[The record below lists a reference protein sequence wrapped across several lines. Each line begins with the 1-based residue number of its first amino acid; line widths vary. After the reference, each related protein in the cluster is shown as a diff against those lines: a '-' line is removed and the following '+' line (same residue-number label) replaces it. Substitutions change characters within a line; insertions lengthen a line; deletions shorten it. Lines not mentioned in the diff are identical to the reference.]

1 MKLPLLSTA
10 HRGPWPGP
18 KIWLLALTG
27 LLVTMAVTRVLH
39 WRWTVT
45 GGLLDEVVLDV
56 ALAAIAI
63 ASLSVGAFTQGLGRW
78 VMSQPQPPARNG
90 SVDRTFAALL
100 LVVLAFSL
108 LMRWWSPE
116 QPVIAR
122 VSTAIAYQLVQLAA
136 CLFLLQSTRVPM
148 PGSLGLAVGQC
159 LLGGLLASLGL
170 VDPSILDNCLAA
182 WRMANALLLGLLFG
196 LLVQHVFRQFDL
208 AGGLVLVVGLIG
220 LGIALNDL
228 LQPDLMLLRI
238 GLTHSMLGVC
248 MFMLWLLVTER
259 VRLPVAAAPP
269 EPAAVADR
277 RVEQER
283 KRLAR
288 ELHDG
293 VGAHLVNILSGLD
306 RSQPEHQAL
315 ARALEECLF
324 EVKNVVDV
332 MDASD
337 ESVIDGLG
345 QLRFRLRPTLER
357 MGIELA
363 WQVDFEGP
371 LEEVRGEV
379 RHEVLRIAHEALANA
394 IKHAGATRI
403 ELTCRFDQEASALL
417 LEVRDDGRGFAS
429 TRAVLRG
436 KGVSGMRR
444 RAAGIGGRLRLA
456 ADPGHGTQV
465 VLTVPMAPPSQ
476 PA

>member
-1 MKLPLLSTA
+1 MKLSLLTKA

-18 KIWLLALTG
+18 QIWLLALTG
-27 LLVTMAVTRVLH
+27 LLVGMAVVRVLH
-39 WRWTVT
+39 WRWNVT
-45 GGLLDEVVLDV
+45 GGHLDEVALDV
-56 ALAAIAI
+56 ALAIIVIA
-63 ASLSVGAFTQGLGRW
+63 ALSVGAFTQGLGRW
-78 VMSQPQPPARNG
+78 VARQPEPPARHG
-90 SVDRTFAALL
+90 AIDRAFAALL

-108 LMRWWSPE
+108 MMRWWP
-116 QPVIAR
+116 QDLPVAGR

-136 CLFLLQSTRVPM
+136 CLFLLQSTRVPL

-159 LLGGLLASLGL
+159 VLGSVLASLAL
-170 VDPSILDNCLAA
+170 VDPTILDNCLAA
-182 WRMANALLLGLLFG
+182 WRIANALLLGLLYG

-248 MFMLWLLVTER
+248 LFMLWLLVTER
-259 VRLPVAAAPP
+259 VRLPASPPVP
-269 EPAAVADR
+269 EPAMVDR

-306 RSQPEHQAL
+306 RSRPEQQAL

-345 QLRFRLRPTLER
+345 QLRYRLRPTLER

-363 WQVDFEGP
+363 WKVDFDGP
-371 LEEVRGEV
+371 LQAVRGEV

-403 ELTCRFDQEASALL
+403 ELVCRFDEEASALW

-444 RAAGIGGRLRLA
+444 RAAGMGGRLRLT
-456 ADPGHGTQV
+456 ADPGRGTQV
-465 VLTVPMAPPSQ
+465 VLTVPVAPGW
-476 PA
+476 AAG